1 MNDMKFSVLKVR
13 LSVSFWF
20 IAVVALYVIVFE
32 NALYVLLA
40 VILHESAHMLLIY
53 LLGARVLEINLHIT
67 DINIKANT
75 LILGR
80 VGRLAVALA
89 GPTANLLACYIATLV
104 GNEAVFGINM
114 IIAIFQLVPCCGSD
128 GGEVLGIIMGKY
140 GKSVLKITSYISSLA
155 VIALAVAMLF
165 ERDVNIS
172 LLLAVFYIVFMACK

>member
-1 MNDMKFSVLKVR
+1 MNDIKFSVLKVR

-114 IIAIFQLVPCCGSD
+114 IIAIFQLLPCYGSD
-128 GGEVLGIIMGKY
+128 GGEVLGLIL
-140 GKSVLKITSYISSLA
+140 SSHREQVLKISSFVFSIS
-155 VIALAVAMLF
+155 ALLLLIWLLF
-165 ERDVNIS
+165 QGRVNIS